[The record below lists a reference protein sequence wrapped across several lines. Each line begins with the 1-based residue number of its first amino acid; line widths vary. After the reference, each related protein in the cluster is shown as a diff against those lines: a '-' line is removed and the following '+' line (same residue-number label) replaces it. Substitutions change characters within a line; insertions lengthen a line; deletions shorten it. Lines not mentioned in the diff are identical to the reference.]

1 MKGYVYLLLEV
12 NIEGK
17 ERYKIGISK
26 NHPDKRV
33 KQLQTGSS
41 NKISTLNY
49 FESANYKKIERLI
62 HLRFHNKKTD
72 GGTEWFALDD
82 EDITSFI
89 SICKEYDNMVSF
101 MKENN
106 SFYK

>member
-1 MKGYVYLLLEV
+1 MKGFVYLLLEV
-12 NIEGK
+12 NNDGF

-41 NKISTLNY
+41 NKISTINY
-49 FESANYKKIERLI
+49 FESANYKKIEKLL

-72 GGTEWFALDD
+72 GGTEWFCLEDD
-82 EDITSFI
+82 DIYNFI
-89 SICKEYDNMVSF
+89 KFCEEYDNMISF
-101 MKENN
+101 MKTNN